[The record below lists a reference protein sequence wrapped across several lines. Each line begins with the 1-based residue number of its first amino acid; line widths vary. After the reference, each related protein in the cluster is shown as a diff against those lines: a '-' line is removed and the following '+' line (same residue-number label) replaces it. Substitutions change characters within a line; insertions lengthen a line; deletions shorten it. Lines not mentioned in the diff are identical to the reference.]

1 MFVCVCVSIYI
12 YIYIYIN
19 STTSKRHVKIFYF
32 NWKNK
37 IFTEIKLT
45 ILMAKVFKKKPI
57 SLMAKAFEK
66 KSWVQWNKTLD
77 FKKKPISTMAKA
89 VEKRLKV
96 RWQKAFK
103 KSQSVWWKKTFN
115 EKAHQYEEK
124 HLRKTHHSDGK
135 RF

>member
-1 MFVCVCVSIYI
+1 VCVYRYI
-12 YIYIYIN
+12 YIYIYKVQFRN
-19 STTSKRHVKIFYF
+19 GTLKYFKTEIFYF

-115 EKAHQYEEK
+115 EKAHQYVEK